1 MAKKIFPG
9 NWVTNLSSYQ
19 GQPVVAVPGRVYYH
33 KVGYALITSTAA
45 SSWDVVIPS
54 PDMRG
59 DDKVREDITG
69 LTIPQGATVY
79 SLGLRV
85 SDTRKDVGVGTATS
99 GLTGGTNGETLRL
112 ASVATATAGGVISAT
127 AAGTKSA
134 DLTVASNTIAPGS
147 SKFSS
152 ASGAELTSAL
162 TLKVYL
168 ATSAGNVA
176 SSNDISSSAV
186 GGTPIICEVSYY
198 LDDEVATKED
208 TRIPYRVES

>member
-45 SSWDVVIPS
+45 NSWDVVIPS

-59 DDKVREDITG
+59 DDKVRADLTG

-79 SLGLRV
+79 SVGLRV

-112 ASVATATAGGVISAT
+112 ANAVDGPAAGGAITATNV
-127 AAGTKSA
+127 GTKSA

-147 SKFSS
+147 SKLGTT
-152 ASGAELTSAL
+152 GATLTSGL
-162 TLKVYL
+162 TLKVFL

-176 SSNDISSSAV
+176 SSNTLSSSAT

-208 TRIPYRVES
+208 TRIPYQVES

>member
-45 SSWDVVIPS
+45 KEWDVVIPS
-54 PDMRG
+54 PDMRA
-59 DDKVREDITG
+59 DDKVRADIEG

-112 ASVATATAGGVISAT
+112 ADAATRAAAGEIDT
-127 AAGTKSA
+127 AALGTKSA
-134 DLTVASNTIAPGS
+134 DLTVADNTIAPGS
-147 SKFSS
+147 SKYSE
-152 ASGAELTSAL
+152 ATGAVLAGAE
-162 TLKVYL
+162 TLKVFL
-168 ATSAGNVA
+168 CTSAGNVA
-176 SSNDISSSAV
+176 SSNTISSSAT